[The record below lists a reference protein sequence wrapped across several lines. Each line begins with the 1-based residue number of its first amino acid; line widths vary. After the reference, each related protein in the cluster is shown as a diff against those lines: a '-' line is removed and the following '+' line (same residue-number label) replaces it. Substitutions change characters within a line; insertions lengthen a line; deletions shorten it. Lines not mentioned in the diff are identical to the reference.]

1 MVTVIRIKRLT
12 LAALLATILAVS
24 ASAVTVTS
32 VTELTNELAKATTG
46 TEIVIDSSGSPYDL
60 SMVDCMSRVGHLYAG
75 VKVTLRGSTGNPA
88 DVVLVGSTNRILYCQ
103 VSGNM
108 IRDLTFKNGDCTA
121 NVSTSSNEPYESKFG
136 GAICLRPKRDLST
149 ISNCVFI
156 GNHAIN
162 GGAVSSYFVSSDTE
176 TRYAGNIHECV
187 FSNNTASTSGGA
199 AFQAHFLRRCSFENN
214 LAESYGGAVSRSLL
228 TNCWFRSNSCSDNVD
243 GGSELNTSTAVN
255 CLFDRVGMSGK
266 SVFQNSG
273 LNGCR
278 IVATN
283 GYMFGGATGVTNC
296 LIAGGSKFY
305 LLYNPREGASLVNC
319 TIVSNQ
325 YASLKAGKTCQ
336 MVTDVVN
343 CFFYGNRFDDKKRYD
358 VGTSADEVVREFKS
372 CIFSHLDDYTPPGSG
387 NLNYYNDATF
397 NPGFVGAAKDPE
409 HPYAIRRKSPAF
421 HENSAA
427 IGITGDAT
435 IWSATDTDIRGE
447 GFLRLRD
454 GKVDI
459 GCYQCWLNPLG
470 IIFSVR

>member
-1 MVTVIRIKRLT
+1 MTTRNAAA
-12 LAALLATILAVS
+12 LAAIILAAT
-24 ASAVTVTS
+24 ASAVTVSS
-32 VTELTNELAKATTG
+32 VQELQEALAAASSG
-46 TEIVIDSSGSPYDL
+46 DEIVISAGETPPKVYDL
-60 SMVDCMSRVGHLYAG
+60 STAACMSRVGHLYAG
-75 VKVTLRGSTGNPA
+75 VKLTLRGSSGNPA

-103 VSGNM
+103 AKDNT

-121 NVSTSSNEPYESKFG
+121 NAKESKVEPFDSQKG
-136 GAICLRPKRDLST
+136 GAICLRSKNDAT
-149 ISNCVFI
+149 MISNCVFI
-156 GNHAIN
+156 GNQALD
-162 GGAVSSYFVSSDTE
+162 GGAVSSYYSSSGT
-176 TRYAGNIHECV
+176 AGEGEIYDCT
-187 FSNNTASTSGGA
+187 FSNNSTTSTG
-199 AFQAHFLRRCSFENN
+199 
-214 LAESYGGAVSRSLL
+214 YGGAVNLARFCEKCIFENNMAKYGGAAANTIL
-228 TNCWFRSNSCSDNVD
+228 TNCWHSGNRASNAD
-243 GGSELNTSTAVN
+243 GGSELYKSTAAN
-255 CLFDRVGMSGK
+255 CVFDRVGASAK
-266 SVFQNSG
+266 SIFQDCS

-283 GYMFGGATGVTNC
+283 GYLFAAATSVTNC

-305 LLYNPREGASLVNC
+305 LLYNPREGSALVNC

-325 YASLKAGKTCQ
+325 YTSLKVGKSLQ
-336 MVTDVVN
+336 KVTDVVN
-343 CFFYGNRFDDKKRYD
+343 CFFYGNRFDDKKLYD

-372 CIFSHLDDYTPPGSG
+372 CIFSHLADYTPPGSG

-459 GCYQCWLNPLG
+459 GCYQCWLNPVG